1 MTERIGS
8 GRASREAAQ
17 EKRLLTVDQF
27 GTYLQYERGLAV
39 RTAVEYPA
47 DMRDFARFLGKDTT
61 DRQLLRAG
69 REDVSRYVQTMMGK
83 RRYSRAAVKRRLAS
97 IRAFYRFARRKNLI
111 RENPFDQFPGPKGG
125 RPLPKVLSE
134 REVSKLLAARV
145 HPDDEFLYSR
155 DHAMFEVMYAAGL
168 RIGELVGLNIR
179 DVDRERRLMRVTG
192 KGNKQR
198 LVLFNKTALH
208 ALNRYLGVRPNAATD
223 ALFLGRRNERLT
235 VRGVRF
241 AFDAM
246 KRAAGIE
253 GAATPHTLRHSFATH
268 LLEHGANLM
277 VIKDLL
283 GHESLSTTQ
292 IYTNIS
298 LEHVRQTYEEA
309 HPRDKDTQTK

>member
-1 MTERIGS
+1 
-8 GRASREAAQ
+8 
-17 EKRLLTVDQF
+17 
-27 GTYLQYERGLAV
+27 
-39 RTAVEYPA
+39 
-47 DMRDFARFLGKDTT
+47 
-61 DRQLLRAG
+61 
-69 REDVSRYVQTMMGK
+69 
-83 RRYSRAAVKRRLAS
+83 
-97 IRAFYRFARRKNLI
+97 
-111 RENPFDQFPGPKGG
+111 
-125 RPLPKVLSE
+125 
-134 REVSKLLAARV
+134 
-145 HPDDEFLYSR
+145 
-155 DHAMFEVMYAAGL
+155 MFEVMYAAGL

-309 HPRDKDTQTK
+309 HPRDKETQTK